1 MAQEPELPIPS
12 PDERSL
18 ASLAHALQIVGWFI
32 APLIIFLIRRDSKF
46 VSFHAL
52 QALLL
57 QIVYMITFGL
67 MMVLMFVTLFV
78 PLMMKESE
86 RGRSEEDPAAVEQK
100 AEEKTEDRA
109 ENKASNEKP
118 GNGAS
123 KTEPAEPKTPQKK
136 PAKRKSEPPPFWFF
150 VFFPVFWLFHMA
162 TWVLLL
168 VVAIVY
174 CIKASRGEWAA
185 YPVVGGWARR
195 LLK

>member
-1 MAQEPELPIPS
+1 MTQETEVSSPS

-46 VSFHAL
+46 VAFHAL

-57 QIVYMITFGL
+57 QIVYMIMFGMMMAVMFFGL
-67 MMVLMFVTLFV
+67 FM
-78 PLMMKESE
+78 PLIISESQRE
-86 RGRSEEDPAAVEQK
+86 KSDSGKAAVEQK
-100 AEEKTEDRA
+100 AEDKPSSDKVGDAEK
-109 ENKASNEKP
+109 
-118 GNGAS
+118 GQ
-123 KTEPAEPKTPQKK
+123 PAEPEAPQKQ
-136 PAKRKSEPPPFWFF
+136 PARRKSEPPPVWFF
-150 VFFPVFWLFHMA
+150 VTFPLFWIVHMG
-162 TWVLLL
+162 TWVVLL

-185 YPVVGGWARR
+185 YPVVGRWAQR